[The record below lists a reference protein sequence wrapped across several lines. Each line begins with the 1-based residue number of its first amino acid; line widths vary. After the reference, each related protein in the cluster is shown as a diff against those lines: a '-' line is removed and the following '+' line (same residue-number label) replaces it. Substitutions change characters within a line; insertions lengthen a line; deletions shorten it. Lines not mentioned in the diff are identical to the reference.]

1 MQLACIDQHSEIT
14 DSQFEIEHAE
24 RQRLFPALDAL
35 QTAAEALWNA
45 RAARHRGDCSSLSSF
60 FFFLLFNCRLPHR
73 RMQLLEQQVNSSKPA
88 FHLFKEEK
96 MMNGTAADKM
106 EEEASFGCLEQQS

>member
-1 MQLACIDQHSEIT
+1 
-14 DSQFEIEHAE
+14 
-24 RQRLFPALDAL
+24 
-35 QTAAEALWNA
+35 
-45 RAARHRGDCSSLSSF
+45 
-60 FFFLLFNCRLPHR
+60 
-73 RMQLLEQQVNSSKPA
+73 MQLLEQQVNSSKPA

>member
-1 MQLACIDQHSEIT
+1 MRELPGIVAVVLPC
-14 DSQFEIEHAE
+14 
-24 RQRLFPALDAL
+24 RP
-35 QTAAEALWNA
+35 
-45 RAARHRGDCSSLSSF
+45 
-60 FFFLLFNCRLPHR
+60 FFLLFNCRLPHR
-73 RMQLLEQQVNSSKPA
+73 RMQSLEQQVNSSNPA